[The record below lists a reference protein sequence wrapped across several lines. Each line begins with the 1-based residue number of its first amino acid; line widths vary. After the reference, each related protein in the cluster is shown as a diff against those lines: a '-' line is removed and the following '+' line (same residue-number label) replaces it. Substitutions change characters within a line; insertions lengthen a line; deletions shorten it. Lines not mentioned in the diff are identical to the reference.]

1 MHTFSVIL
9 EILGT
14 YAIFLAHQIKGHHY
28 LPTYT
33 EVKTCSSYMSY
44 IFNRFLMFLRQVG
57 SNFGTF
63 NGQFFNRIWLTHF
76 ESISPFRHGMQ
87 EQFDQD
93 MILTTVM

>member
-1 MHTFSVIL
+1 
-9 EILGT
+9 
-14 YAIFLAHQIKGHHY
+14 
-28 LPTYT
+28 
-33 EVKTCSSYMSY
+33 
-44 IFNRFLMFLRQVG
+44 MFLRQVG